1 MRAIGASRAC
11 VITAAAWAVLAVGVE
26 LPAQRPSPPGTAG
39 DEGLAPVLGRPT
51 DRSVTLS
58 LLPPADLDVQVE
70 YGATAAALDRRT
82 PRSSVKGGEP
92 VEILLDGLQPDTRYY
107 YRVRTGRPG
116 EKGVRDGETRTFHTQ
131 RAPAHP
137 FTFALQGDSH
147 PERAGRMFDEELYR
161 RTLERVA
168 RDQPDFYLL
177 MGDDFSIDPLIARGQ
192 LTQRNVD
199 DVYLRQRR
207 FLAAV
212 GQSAPL
218 FLVNGNH
225 EQAAR
230 HLLKGTSDS
239 APLLAGRA
247 RNRFFPLPAPDAFYG
262 GNAQPVEGIGF
273 LRDYYAW
280 TWGDALFVVID
291 PYWHSPVQVDSAPG
305 GGGGGN
311 RAAGQ
316 GGRRR
321 TERPQGQGGGGRERD
336 WWGISIGDAQY
347 QWLKKTLEESRAR
360 YKFMFAHHVMGTGR
374 GGVEQADLY
383 EWGGRDPS
391 GQSAFAARRP
401 GWELPIHQLMVK
413 TGVTIFF
420 QGHDHLFARQEKDGV
435 IYQEVPN
442 PADATYTAF
451 NQEAYRSGDRLP
463 NSGYLRVR
471 VAADRATVEYVRMF
485 LPRDEQ
491 PADRVSGTVHST
503 YAVPPRR

>member
-1 MRAIGASRAC
+1 MRAIGRSRAC
-11 VITAAAWAVLAVGVE
+11 AIAAAAWGALALGGD
-26 LPAQRPSPPGTAG
+26 LAAQRPRPSGAVPG
-39 DEGLAPVLGRPT
+39 DGLALVLGRPT

-58 LLPPADLDVQVE
+58 LLPPADLEVQVE
-70 YGATAAALDRRT
+70 YGAAAAALDMRT
-82 PRSSVKGGEP
+82 PESSLKGGEP
-92 VEILLDGLQPDTRYY
+92 AEIVLDRLQPDTRYY

-116 EKGVRDGETRTFHTQ
+116 EKGLHDSETHAFHTQ
-131 RAPAHP
+131 RAPGRP
-137 FTFALQGDSH
+137 FTFAVQGDSH
-147 PERAGRMFDEELYR
+147 PERAGRMFDAELYK
-161 RTLERVA
+161 RTLERAA

-192 LTQRNVD
+192 LTQRSVD
-199 DVYLRQRR
+199 DVYLEQRR
-207 FLAAV
+207 FLATV

-230 HLLKGTSDS
+230 YLLKGTSDS
-239 APLLAGRA
+239 APLFAGRA

-262 GNAQPVEGIGF
+262 GNTEPIEGIGF

-305 GGGGGN
+305 GGGGN

-316 GGRRR
+316 GGRRG
-321 TERPQGQGGGGRERD
+321 TERQQGRGGGGRERD

-347 QWLKKTLEESRAR
+347 RWLKKTLEESRAR
-360 YKFMFAHHVMGTGR
+360 YKFVFAHHVMGTGR

-383 EWGGRDPS
+383 EWGGRDPAGRS
-391 GQSAFAARRP
+391 TFAARRP

-442 PADATYTAF
+442 PADGTYTAF
-451 NQEAYRSGDRLP
+451 NEEAYRSGDTFP

-471 VAADRATVEYVRMF
+471 VAPEGATVEYVRMF

-491 PADRVSGTVHST
+491 PPDRVSGTVQFR
-503 YAVPPRR
+503 YASPARR